1 MEDNIMSL
9 LDVLE
14 NASCGDPFECPF
26 DMYGKNGDGK
36 YGCFAKFPNGDPNE
50 EDHGCIAHQA
60 AQIIKEIKVSLD
72 LLKEQKGKWIEY
84 PECLK
89 YDGANSDDYIVCS
102 ACKHVFNII
111 DNCTEEFDYCPHCGA
126 KMDS

>member
-1 MEDNIMSL
+1 MSL

-36 YGCFAKFPNGDPNE
+36 YGCFARFPNGDPNE

-60 AQIIKEIKVSLD
+60 AQIIKEIKVSLE
-72 LLKEQKGKWIEY
+72 LLKEQEAKTGHWIQSNPKFVSAKATGGSRMSTCSNCGKWGR
-84 PECLK
+84 K
-89 YDGANSDDYIVCS
+89 SFS
-102 ACKHVFNII
+102 F
-111 DNCTEEFDYCPHCGA
+111 CPHCGA